1 MSPREREREG
11 ERKILL
17 ATTQSECIGKR
28 AKSILLGGRMMASS
42 YLHMYTRPIEG
53 LKTHFLPYS
62 HRLFNLRACLYY
74 AYLPY

>member
-1 MSPREREREG
+1 MNRSQSGVKGRKEERKERLPMSPREREG

-42 YLHMYTRPIEG
+42 YLCTLDR
-53 LKTHFLPYS
+53 
-62 HRLFNLRACLYY
+62 
-74 AYLPY
+74 

>member
-28 AKSILLGGRMMASS
+28 AKSILLGGRMTAS
-42 YLHMYTRPIEG
+42 YTRPIEG
-53 LKTHFLPYS
+53 FETHLLPYS

-74 AYLPY
+74 AYLPC

>member
-1 MSPREREREG
+1 MSPREREG

-42 YLHMYTRPIEG
+42 YLCTLDR
-53 LKTHFLPYS
+53 
-62 HRLFNLRACLYY
+62 
-74 AYLPY
+74 